1 MIYKPEKRVIIR
13 SKNVFIPKNNWGN
26 EIKMVLPRIKTSRNG
41 IKMFLSGII
50 TPKMK

>member
-13 SKNVFIPKNNWGN
+13 SKNVFIPKNNWRN

-41 IKMFLSGII
+41 IKTINDEIKTGEN
-50 TPKMK
+50 